1 MSRSHGELIHSL
13 KVRPYELGIG
23 LGVYDFH
30 SPRVPRS
37 EEMSIILQE
46 SWAVIPKEHFWAN
59 PDCGGLK
66 TRQEPEAVATLKNMV
81 AAAKKLRRQP
91 ALI

>member
-59 PDCGGLK
+59 PDCGLK
-66 TRQEPEAVATLKNMV
+66 TRQEPEAVAAFKNTV
-81 AAAKKLRRQP
+81 AAAKKLRQ
-91 ALI
+91 

>member
-13 KVRPYELGIG
+13 KVRPYELGIE
-23 LGVYDFH
+23 LGVNDFH
-30 SPRVPRS
+30 SPRVPSS

-46 SWAVIPKEHFWAN
+46 SLAVIPKEPFWAN
-59 PDCGGLK
+59 PDCGLK
-66 TRQEPEAVATLKNMV
+66 TRQEPETVAALKNMV
-81 AAAKKLRRQP
+81 AVAKKLRQQP